1 MEKYKA
7 YAHGALDGFNSG
19 EYSNPY
25 GQEKPEQ
32 QLAYKQGY
40 DYGIFLYT
48 QENEALKNAKI

>member
-1 MEKYKA
+1 MEKFKA

-48 QENEALKNAKI
+48 QENEVINNEN

>member
-48 QENEALKNAKI
+48 QENEVHNEI